1 MITFLFRPIACA
13 SMTASAGFDPIG
25 DGDIID
31 DRSWH
36 DRCGFLDEMAGVAK
50 ARRLAVG
57 AGLIKL
63 FTGG

>member
-1 MITFLFRPIACA
+1 
-13 SMTASAGFDPIG
+13 MTASAGFDPIG